1 MLYLYGLD
9 LKDNEFRKNEFLKDT
24 LQDDRRMTLIAIET
38 DLRLNKTAQK
48 ESSSPPFSNNE
59 L

>member
-9 LKDNEFRKNEFLKDT
+9 LKDNEFKKNEFLKDT

-38 DLRLNKTAQK
+38 DLRFK
-48 ESSSPPFSNNE
+48 
-59 L
+59 